1 MRFVSWNVNGFRAV
15 LNKGFDTIFQNFDA
29 DFVCLQETKLQEGQA
44 SYTPEGYV
52 QYWNY
57 AQKKGYSGTCIF
69 ARQPARS
76 VHTGFKNG
84 TYDDEGRVL
93 TLEYPD
99 FYLVNVYVPNSQD
112 GLARLDYRLQFERSM
127 REYLSSLDAIKPV
140 ILCGDLNVA
149 HQPIDL
155 KNPKTN
161 TMNPGYTIQE
171 RNAFQALLNQ
181 DFLDSFRT
189 LYPDRIAYTWW
200 SYRFQARAKNVGWRI
215 DYFVISKRLQG
226 VLRDSFIY
234 DYIEGSDHCP
244 VALELQL
251 SLESKL

>member
-1 MRFVSWNVNGFRAV
+1 MRLISWNVNGFRAI
-15 LNKGFDTIFQNFDA
+15 LNKNFDDIFQRFDA
-29 DFVCLQETKLQEGQA
+29 DFVCLQETKLQAGQA
-44 SYTPEGYV
+44 SYEPEGYV

-69 ARQPARS
+69 ARQPALS
-76 VHTGFKNG
+76 VHTGLNDG
-84 TYDDEGRVL
+84 SYDDEGRVL
-93 TLEYPD
+93 TLEYPQ

-112 GLARLDYRLQFERSM
+112 GLTRLDYRLNFEQAM
-127 REYLSSLDAIKPV
+127 REYLSGLDRLKPV

-171 RNAFQALLNQ
+171 RNAFQSLLDL

-189 LYPDRIAYTWW
+189 LYPDRVAYTWW
-200 SYRFQARAKNVGWRI
+200 SYRFQARAKNIGWRI
-215 DYFVISKRLQG
+215 DYFVLSQRLQS
-226 VLRDSFIY
+226 LLCDSLIY
-234 DYIEGSDHCP
+234 DHIEGSDHCP
-244 VALELQL
+244 VALELQY
-251 SLESKL
+251 SMESKL